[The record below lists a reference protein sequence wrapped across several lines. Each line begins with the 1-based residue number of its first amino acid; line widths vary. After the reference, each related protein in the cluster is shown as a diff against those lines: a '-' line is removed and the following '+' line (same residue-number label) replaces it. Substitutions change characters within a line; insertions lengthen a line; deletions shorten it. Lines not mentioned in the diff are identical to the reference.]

1 MDGHQTVGQG
11 SVTVLVASP
20 PSLVRYGLRSVLQ
33 SLRPGWAVS
42 ESDTLEMTLDVLGHD
57 TPDLLLLDVS
67 LPGVNGI
74 NAMRLI
80 ADHMHTP
87 RILVLADGGQRSEI
101 LHWIDGGAQGY
112 LTKSAAGTQVV
123 CAIETVLFGGI
134 FAPASLSAGLS
145 VRPEIGAP
153 VASGITSAAPPVG
166 NSTRAVAGAGGQT
179 REIDLTERQRAVL
192 ELVLEGYNT
201 KMIARH
207 LNIAVATAKVH
218 LAAIY
223 RLVGARNR
231 SEVIVKTTRDY
242 ALPHRSLRRDESHPV
257 STSRQITW
265 TVHEGRNQS
274 RKSDSSLKT
283 GRTGDDAKNTTVS
296 ATDRPIVS
304 TG

>member
-1 MDGHQTVGQG
+1 MDCQHTMGQG

-42 ESDTLEMTLDVLGHD
+42 ESDTLEATLDVLSHD
-57 TPDLLLLDVS
+57 TPDLLLLDVT
-67 LPGVNGI
+67 LPGVNGV
-74 NAMRLI
+74 NAMRLL
-80 ADHMHTP
+80 AEHMVTP
-87 RILVLADGGQRSEI
+87 RIVVLADGGQRGEI

-134 FAPASLSAGLS
+134 FAPASLSAH
-145 VRPEIGAP
+145 PEPTPSAAAGTP
-153 VASGITSAAPPVG
+153 VAALSRS
-166 NSTRAVAGAGGQT
+166 VADGAKRS

-192 ELVLEGYNT
+192 ELVLEGHNT

-231 SEVIVKTTRDY
+231 SEVIVKTTREY
-242 ALPHRSLRRDESHPV
+242 AFPNRPRGSEESRPV

-265 TVHEGRNQS
+265 TVHEGRDQS
-274 RKSDSSLKT
+274 RKSEPPSKT
-283 GRTGDDAKNTTVS
+283 RRIDDEIKKTVVS
-296 ATDRPIVS
+296 PGARPNVS

>member
-1 MDGHQTVGQG
+1 
-11 SVTVLVASP
+11 
-20 PSLVRYGLRSVLQ
+20 
-33 SLRPGWAVS
+33 VS
-42 ESDTLEMTLDVLGHD
+42 ESDTLETTLDILDHD

-67 LPGVNGI
+67 LPGVNGV

-80 ADHMHTP
+80 AEHMVTP
-87 RILVLADGGQRSEI
+87 RIVVLADGGQRSDI
-101 LHWIDGGAQGY
+101 LYWIDAGAQGY

-134 FAPASLSAGLS
+134 FAPASLSA
-145 VRPEIGAP
+145 RPEIGATVSAGMSSATPP
-153 VASGITSAAPPVG
+153 VSAATTP
-166 NSTRAVAGAGGQT
+166 GAGSRT
-179 REIDLTERQRAVL
+179 RDIDLTERQRAVL

-231 SEVIVKTTRDY
+231 SEVIVKTTREY
-242 ALPHRSLRRDESHPV
+242 GLSHRSVRREIAKPV
-257 STSRQITW
+257 STQRQITW
-265 TVHEGRNQS
+265 TVHEGRDQS
-274 RKSDSSLKT
+274 GKSGAPLKT
-283 GRTGDDAKNTTVS
+283 RHSGDETKNTVVS
-296 ATDRPIVS
+296 ASGRPIVS